1 MELNED
7 RKKIVAKIEEYEREG
22 KWDIDVEDDPPAP
35 QLLPNKVD
43 YLNKKLSNKFGT
55 WIANKV
61 AVRYFD
67 KEIKQG
73 KLIIDKII
81 GMENYDKVANMGV
94 VLTCNHFNI
103 YDNYVVFKALQK
115 KLGKKRL
122 YKVIRE
128 GNYTNFPGIFG
139 YMFKHCNTLPLSSNY
154 ETMKLFMNATK
165 TLLNRGEKILI
176 YPEQAMWWN
185 YKKPRPLKSG
195 AFKIA
200 VAADAPILPCFITM
214 TDSDKPAPDGSMYQ
228 RYTLHIL
235 PAIFPDKT
243 KTHKEQ
249 AQELSMQNY
258 EMWKMVYEKTY
269 GLKLEYAKKED

>member
-1 MELNED
+1 MGLNED
-7 RKKIVAKIEEYEREG
+7 RKKIVEKIEQYEREE
-22 KWDIDVEDDPPAP
+22 KWDVDVEDDPPAP

-43 YLNKKLSNKFGT
+43 YLNKKLSSKFGT

-61 AVRYFD
+61 AVKYFD

-73 KLIIDKII
+73 RLIIDKVV
-81 GMENYDKVANMGV
+81 GMENYDKVADLGV
-94 VLTCNHFNI
+94 VITCNHFNV

-128 GNYTNFPGIFG
+128 GNFTNFPGIFG

-200 VAADAPILPCFITM
+200 VSAGAPILPCFITM
-214 TDSDKPAPDGSMYQ
+214 TDSDKESPDGSMYQ

-243 KTHKEQ
+243 KPAKEQ
-249 AQELSMQNY
+249 SQELSMQNY
-258 EMWKMVYEKTY
+258 EMWKIVYEKTY
-269 GLKLEYAKKED
+269 GIKLEYAKKGD